1 MHILLILAGAALMVT
16 GLVGLSKKN
25 KPGATTETAKQ
36 VTSTLAAAAPV
47 LAAAV
52 VSDEEKR
59 AQEVASG
66 KA

>member
-25 KPGATTETAKQ
+25 KPGVTTATAKQ
-36 VTSTLAAAAPV
+36 VTSTLAPVVAPAV
-47 LAAAV
+47 AV
-52 VSDEEKR
+52 VISDEEKR